1 MFKVDIDK
9 KMGEKDKLNKLYTL
23 IEYFKDFNP
32 IFLFLLSDLK
42 ELNISLPMAGMF
54 SYQCKIY

>member
-32 IFLFLLSDLK
+32 IFLFLLSGLK
-42 ELNISLPMAGMF
+42 ELNIFLPMAGMF